1 MVRIRETFH
10 QFPVYSDKDTSERE
24 DRFSGVF
31 CRYLG
36 DYKLTMKPKQG
47 IMSEGIKRKNKEIK
61 ETKDVVEM
69 KKTKEINFQPHCV
82 DSTKP
87 ENLISYTN
95 IEVDGN
101 VLENIGDYK
110 ADGDISFNIGQD
122 YTDVDGMITNVPG
135 ICLVTSYADCV
146 PLYFVDP
153 VKKVI
158 GLSHSGWRG
167 TVGKIGKVTVEK
179 MEEEFG
185 CDPADILGPVG
196 PSICQD
202 CYEVSE
208 DVIKKFREN
217 YDENLWPEIFYQ
229 KENGK
234 YQLNLWKA
242 NESVFLESGILP
254 EHIAVTNVCT
264 HCNPDILFSHRTTG
278 NERGTLSAFLALK
291 K

>member
-1 MVRIRETFH
+1 M
-10 QFPVYSDKDTSERE
+10 
-24 DRFSGVF
+24 
-31 CRYLG
+31 
-36 DYKLTMKPKQG
+36 
-47 IMSEGIKRKNKEIK
+47 
-61 ETKDVVEM
+61 
-69 KKTKEINFQPHCV
+69 
-82 DSTKP
+82 
-87 ENLISYTN
+87 
-95 IEVDGN
+95 
-101 VLENIGDYK
+101 
-110 ADGDISFNIGQD
+110 
-122 YTDVDGMITNVPG
+122 
-135 ICLVTSYADCV
+135 
-146 PLYFVDP
+146 
-153 VKKVI
+153 
-158 GLSHSGWRG
+158 
-167 TVGKIGKVTVEK
+167 EK

-185 CDPADILGPVG
+185 CDPADILGAVG

-208 DVIKKFREN
+208 DVIEKFREN

-242 NESVFLESGILP
+242 NESVFLESGLLP